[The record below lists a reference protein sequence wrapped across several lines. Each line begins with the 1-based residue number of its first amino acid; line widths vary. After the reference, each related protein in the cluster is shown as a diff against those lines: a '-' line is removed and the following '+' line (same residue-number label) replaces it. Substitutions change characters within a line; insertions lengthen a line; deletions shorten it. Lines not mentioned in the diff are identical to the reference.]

1 MACARPRAML
11 GVPMTQLHD
20 QLQASLGD
28 HYRLET
34 ELGGGGMSHVFL
46 AEDLVLGRRV
56 VAKLLPV
63 ELSGSVSIARFQREI
78 SIAARLQH
86 PHIVPLLSVG
96 EMDGLP
102 YYVMPFVDGESL
114 RARLA
119 RGELPISDVIT
130 VLRDVARA
138 LEYAHGKGITH
149 RDIKPDNVLLSGKSA
164 VITDFGVA
172 KAITDA
178 TSGTALT
185 SVGIA
190 LGTPAYMAPE
200 QAAADP
206 STDTRADI
214 YALGVVA
221 FEMLAGHAPF
231 AGRSAHAVLAAHATE
246 TPPPICS
253 VRPNTP
259 PALAALVMRC
269 LEKRPADRPQSAAE
283 IVEALDAIVP
293 TGSRTVGGRVASATT
308 DGRASAWRIII
319 GAAVALAIIA
329 TGALAYRRRD
339 AWGVAAIRSIAVLP
353 FENASHDSAFAYLED
368 GVTDHVR
375 DALHAIPGLTVK
387 ARGSSRGL
395 VGRGAREVGR
405 TLGVGAVL
413 QGAVSGSASRLHV
426 TAELVRASDES
437 SLWSSTFDAPV
448 NELVGIQDTIARAVA
463 TALHLGGAD
472 GTLDARGNAAER
484 GTADAEAY
492 NLFLQGRYANDVQ
505 QFDRAIMLLRAT
517 VARDPSFVR
526 AHAYLAIAYANSA
539 IEVGPAR
546 VDSVDRLAQGSAD
559 HALALDSTAAGAY
572 VAESF
577 IELNEGRFAGGVK
590 KLERAVAL
598 DSSNADIRVPLAL
611 NLAQIGRL
619 DEALVQVR
627 RARDEDPVLP
637 SALGVYSYALEM
649 TGRLKE
655 ALEQGKAAIAVAPA
669 QPLAHQ
675 ARGFQW
681 AFAGVPDSALAEFQT
696 AFRLDST
703 AWGGRGNLVFGYALA
718 GRWSDAERQRAL
730 LDREPPGVSP
740 HWSRM
745 VAALAFGENDA
756 AMSALE
762 RGVAARE
769 PYFGVFSIPCDP
781 LFDPLK
787 VNPRFQRLM
796 DRLEARACPSRYKW
810 PIGLPRRSG

>member
-1 MACARPRAML
+1 
-11 GVPMTQLHD
+11 MTPLRE

-34 ELGGGGMSHVFL
+34 ELGGGGMSHVFV

-56 VAKLLPV
+56 VAKLLPE

-78 SIAARLQH
+78 NIAARLQH

-96 EMDGLP
+96 EVNGLP
-102 YYVMPFVDGESL
+102 YYTMPFVEGESL

-119 RGELPISDVIT
+119 RGELPIGEAISI
-130 VLRDVARA
+130 LRDVARA
-138 LEYAHGKGITH
+138 LEYAHSKGIAH
-149 RDIKPDNVLLSGKSA
+149 RDIKPDNVLLTGKSA

-172 KAITDA
+172 KAISAA
-178 TSGTALT
+178 TASATLT

-214 YALGVVA
+214 YAFGVVA
-221 FEMLAGHAPF
+221 YEMLAGHAPF
-231 AGRSAHAVLAAHATE
+231 AGRSPHSVLAAHATE
-246 TPPPICS
+246 VPPPIHTL
-253 VRPNTP
+253 RPITP
-259 PALAALVMRC
+259 PALATLVMRC

-293 TGSRTVGGRVASATT
+293 TGGRTAGSWVGSATT
-308 DGRASAWRIII
+308 LRRASTRRIGISV
-319 GAAVALAIIA
+319 AAVIAIA
-329 TGALAYRRRD
+329 AAGALAYRQR
-339 AWGVAAIRSIAVLP
+339 AASGGADIRSIAVLP
-353 FENASHDSAFAYLED
+353 FENTSHDSAFAYLED

-395 VGRGAREVGR
+395 AGRNAREVGR

-426 TAELVRASDES
+426 TAELVRTTDES

-448 NELVGIQDTIARAVA
+448 NELVGIQDTIARAITA
-463 TALHLGGAD
+463 ALHLGGAD
-472 GTLDARGNAAER
+472 VALDAPGRRARR

-492 NLFLQGRYANDVQ
+492 NLFLQARYANDVQ
-505 QFDRAIMLLRAT
+505 QFDRAIALLRAA
-517 VARDPSFVR
+517 VARDPNFAR
-526 AHAYLAIAYANSA
+526 AHAYLAIAYANSSTA
-539 IEVGPAR
+539 VGVAA
-546 VDSVDRLAQGSAD
+546 VDSVDRLAQASANR
-559 HALALDSTAAGAY
+559 ALALDSTTAEAY

-577 IELNEGRFAGGVK
+577 IELNEGRLAGGVK
-590 KLERAVAL
+590 KLEHAIAL
-598 DSSNADIRVPLAL
+598 DSSNADIRVPYAL
-611 NLAQIGRL
+611 NLAQVGRL
-619 DEALVQVR
+619 DEGLVQAR

-637 SALGVYSYALEM
+637 SALGVYSYLLAM
-649 TGRLKE
+649 AGRPRE
-655 ALEQGKAAIAVAPA
+655 ALEQGKASLAVAPA
-669 QPLAHQ
+669 LPLAHQ

-681 AFAGVPDSALAEFQT
+681 AFAGAPDSALAEFET

-703 AWGGRGNLVFGYALA
+703 AWGGRSNLVFGYALT
-718 GRWSDAERQRAL
+718 GRWSDAARQRTL
-730 LDREPPGVSP
+730 LEREPTPASP
-740 HWSRM
+740 NWPRM
-745 VAALAFGENDA
+745 VAALAFGQYDA
-756 AMSALE
+756 AMTALE

-769 PYFGVFSIPCDP
+769 PYFAVFSIPCDP
-781 LFDPLK
+781 IFDPLK
-787 VNPRFQRLM
+787 SNPRFQKLL
-796 DRLEARACPSRYKW
+796 DRLQARPCPPRYKW
-810 PIGLPRRSG
+810 PIGSPPPPR

>member
-1 MACARPRAML
+1 VTELR
-11 GVPMTQLHD
+11 D

-34 ELGGGGMSHVFL
+34 ELGGGGMSRVFV

-56 VAKLLPV
+56 VAKLLPE
-63 ELSGSVSIARFQREI
+63 ELAGSVSVARFQREI
-78 SIAARLQH
+78 GIAARLQH

-102 YYVMPFVDGESL
+102 YYTMPFVEGESL

-119 RGELPISDVIT
+119 RGELPIGEAIT
-130 VLRDVARA
+130 IMRDVARA
-138 LEYAHGKGITH
+138 LEYAHGKGIAH
-149 RDIKPDNVLLSGKSA
+149 RDIKPDNVLLTGKSA

-178 TSGTALT
+178 AAGTALT
-185 SVGIA
+185 SIGIA

-214 YALGVVA
+214 YAFGVVA
-221 FEMLAGHAPF
+221 YEMLAGHAPF
-231 AGRSAHAVLAAHATE
+231 AGRSAHSVLAAHATE
-246 TPPPICS
+246 APPPIRTL
-253 VRPNTP
+253 RPVAP
-259 PALAALVMRC
+259 PALATLVMRC

-293 TGSRTVGGRVASATT
+293 TSAGIAGRWIGRATT
-308 DGRASAWRIII
+308 EGRAPGWGVAI
-319 GAAVALAIIA
+319 GAAAVIAI
-329 TGALAYRRRD
+329 
-339 AWGVAAIRSIAVLP
+339 VAAGVLVYRQRAASGDAEIRSIAVLP
-353 FENASHDSAFAYLED
+353 FENASRDSAFAYLED

-387 ARGSSRGL
+387 ARSSSRRL
-395 VGRGAREVGR
+395 VGRSAREIGA

-448 NELVGIQDTIARAVA
+448 NELVGIQDTIARAVTA
-463 TALHLGGAD
+463 ALHLRGAAVA
-472 GTLDARGNAAER
+472 LDARGNAAKR

-505 QFDRAIMLLRAT
+505 QFDRAISLLRTA
-517 VARDPSFVR
+517 VGRDPNFAR
-526 AHAYLAIAYANSA
+526 AHAYLAIAYANSSTA
-539 IEVGPAR
+539 IDVAA
-546 VDSVDRLAQGSAD
+546 VDSVDRLAQASANR
-559 HALALDSTAAGAY
+559 ALALDSTTAEAY

-577 IELNEGRFAGGVK
+577 IELNEGRLAGGVK
-590 KLERAVAL
+590 KLEHAIAL
-598 DSSNADIRVPLAL
+598 DSTNADIRVPFAL
-611 NLAQIGRL
+611 NLAQVGRL
-619 DEALVQVR
+619 DEGLVQAR

-637 SALGVYSYALEM
+637 SALGVYSYLLEM
-649 TGRLKE
+649 AGRLQE
-655 ALEQGKAAIAVAPA
+655 ALEQGKASLAVAPA
-669 QPLAHQ
+669 LPLAHQ

-681 AFAGVPDSALAEFQT
+681 AFAGAPDSALAELET
-696 AFRLDST
+696 AFQLDST
-703 AWGGRGNLVFGYALA
+703 AWGGRSNLVFGYALT
-718 GRWSDAERQRAL
+718 GRWSDAARQRAL
-730 LDREPPGVSP
+730 LDGEPMGASP
-740 HWSRM
+740 HWPRM
-745 VAALAFGENDA
+745 VADLAFGDHDA
-756 AMSALE
+756 AMTALE

-769 PYFGVFSIPCDP
+769 PYFAVFSIPCDP
-781 LFDPLK
+781 IFDPLK
-787 VNPRFQRLM
+787 ADPRFHKLM
-796 DRLEARACPSRYKW
+796 DRLEARACPSRYRW
-810 PIGLPRRSG
+810 PIGSPPHSR